1 MINKHI
7 IYAKDLSL
15 ERSGRNIF
23 CSLNFSLDSSES
35 IIIKGKNG
43 SGKTSLLRCIA
54 NFIQLLV
61 ENYYGMES
69 LFFLHIIPKN
79 LWYLG

>member
-54 NFIQLLV
+54 GFYPITSGKL
-61 ENYYGMES
+61 
-69 LFFLHIIPKN
+69 
-79 LWYLG
+79 LWYGESILPAYYSENL